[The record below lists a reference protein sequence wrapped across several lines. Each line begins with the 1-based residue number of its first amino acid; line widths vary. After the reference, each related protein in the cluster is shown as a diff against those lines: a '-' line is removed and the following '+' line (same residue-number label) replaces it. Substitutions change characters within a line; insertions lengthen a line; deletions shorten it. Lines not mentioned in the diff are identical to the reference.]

1 MQQILT
7 TLLLS
12 VPTGG
17 VLHTADVRTG
27 ENVESVQIFD
37 GKTLNGWKG
46 EEAAAHDHNAARI
59 EC

>member
-1 MQQILT
+1 M
-7 TLLLS
+7 
-12 VPTGG
+12 PTGG